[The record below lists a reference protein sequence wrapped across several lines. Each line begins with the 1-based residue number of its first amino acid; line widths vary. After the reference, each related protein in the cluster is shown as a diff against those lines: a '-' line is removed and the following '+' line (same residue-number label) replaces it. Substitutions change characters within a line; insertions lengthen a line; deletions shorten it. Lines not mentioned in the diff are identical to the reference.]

1 MPFTRRQ
8 EELWRTTALRH
19 FPPPLP
25 KVRKQ
30 HDAGTAVGPRTDIQ
44 EPGAARSGCRPRSAT
59 VRLESK
65 RHRCRIATVLRR
77 LAKFEYST
85 PMHFGFVFEIQRRP
99 MYATAELCCLTFEL
113 SGRQRQDARP
123 GLVKMYRV
131 PPARAWWPAVG
142 APLERGVRPHLRRLG
157 KGIT

>member
-8 EELWRTTALRH
+8 EERCRTAVLRR

-44 EPGAARSGCRPRSAT
+44 ELVAVRSSCRPRSAT

-65 RHRCRIATVLRR
+65 RHRCRTAIILSR
-77 LAKFEYST
+77 LAMFEDSV
-85 PMHFGFVFEIQRRP
+85 PMHLDCYSIFSEG
-99 MYATAELCCLTFEL
+99 
-113 SGRQRQDARP
+113 
-123 GLVKMYRV
+123 
-131 PPARAWWPAVG
+131 
-142 APLERGVRPHLRRLG
+142 
-157 KGIT
+157 